1 MTVVVQGVSPT
12 TPPRPVAG
20 QTLGA
25 ALAQRI
31 EQRIRVEGWGP
42 GRLIGSES
50 DLCET
55 FDVGTAAVR
64 EAARI
69 LEARGVAKARRGP
82 GGGLFVTQPEQSL
95 VTDAARR
102 YLSHAGIDRADL
114 FEVWMA
120 LEQLAISKLAASI
133 DPAGAKRLRDLLGKE
148 LLEAPRAWTELPN
161 IHLEI
166 ARQSDNAALELFIRV
181 LSELT
186 LHTYGATEEPGQAI
200 EWLHARHVELV
211 DAIIAGDA
219 ALAQLHLRRF
229 IAAVKRQ
236 DFGPAIE
243 REDM

>member
-1 MTVVVQGVSPT
+1 MSVAARKAGVAPLRSA
-12 TPPRPVAG
+12 AG
-20 QTLGA
+20 QTLGS
-25 ALAQRI
+25 ALAHRI
-31 EQRIRVEGWGP
+31 EQRIRMDGWPP

-50 DLCET
+50 GLCEI
-55 FDVGTAAVR
+55 FGVGTATVR

-102 YLSHAGIDRADL
+102 YLSHVGVDRGEL

-120 LEQLAISKLAASI
+120 LEQLAIGKLAASI
-133 DPAGAKRLRDLLGKE
+133 DHAGAARLRDLLDKE
-148 LLEAPRAWTELPN
+148 ALDAPRVWQQLPN

-166 ARQSDNAALELFIRV
+166 ARQSGNAALELFIRV

-186 LHTYGATEEPGQAI
+186 LHTYGASEDPRRAI
-200 EWLHARHVELV
+200 GWLHARHVEIV

-219 ALAQLHLRRF
+219 ALAQLHLREF

-243 REDM
+243 REES